1 MILYL
6 WESLSLGALPLWLCL
21 HPAPNRPYPL
31 SRKNLQSSLSSSL
44 GASPLTV
51 SILALRAEST
61 ISSVSE
67 KRAHKMVFVPWSSSI
82 MVVSAPRAVSAI
94 PMVAETFAVTFVFV
108 PRSFTSVS
116 ILAFRAVLAMPVG
129 LEIVA
134 VRFVF
139 VSRVSSVMT
148 PVTCLSVCATMFVKK
163 FALFISL
170 CWSPSSM
177 IVNA

>member
-44 GASPLTV
+44 GASPLSV

-94 PMVAETFAVTFVFV
+94 PMVAETFAV
-108 PRSFTSVS
+108 
-116 ILAFRAVLAMPVG
+116 
-129 LEIVA
+129 
-134 VRFVF
+134 RFVF